1 MPLPPLIPLPDS
13 VEPTADSFG
22 LTAGTSIIAG
32 DLARANASYL
42 QRRLSSA
49 TGLPL
54 PITAPGHRGP
64 AIVLEMSPDGADP
77 GDEGHAL
84 EVTAE
89 AVRLEAATQQGLFR
103 AIQTLLQL
111 LPPEVEAPG
120 VTTGVDWEIPGVR
133 IHDRPRF
140 AWRGF
145 MLDEGR
151 HFLGKETVL
160 ALLDVLATL
169 KLNVFHW
176 HLTEDQGWRIEI
188 DGYPRLTE
196 VGAHRA
202 GTARNLT
209 DTFRGRHDGR
219 PHGGFYTRDEI
230 REVVACAAERH
241 ITVVP
246 EIEMPGHSLAALA
259 AYPELGCRGGPYRV
273 GTRFGIFKDIYCAG
287 RESTFEFLQAVLD
300 QVVELFPGPYVH
312 IGGDEAP
319 KARWNECP
327 DCRRRMAEEGLA
339 DTAELQT
346 WFSNRIARHLAA
358 RGRVPVGWNEALA
371 PGLHPDAIIQYWI
384 GSRRKVVDAIRQG
397 RRTIVSPFLDYYLD
411 HAYSLTPLSRTY
423 RCEPVFAGLADDDA
437 RNILGVEAPLWTE
450 FVPGRARLDYQTFPR
465 LLALAETAWTA
476 AERKDLADFL
486 ERWTAFRPRLD
497 RRGIRYASAAAAEP
511 AWFRGLFGILT
522 LVRPQRRTAD

>member
-13 VEPTADSFG
+13 VEPTAEAFR
-22 LTAGTSIIAG
+22 LTADATIVADESTL
-32 DLARANASYL
+32 DNAAYL

-49 TGLPL
+49 TGFPL
-54 PITAPGHRGP
+54 PIAAPGHRGA
-64 AIVLEMSPDGADP
+64 AIVLGMSPEGADP
-77 GDEGHAL
+77 GDEGYTL
-84 EVTAE
+84 EVTAD
-89 AVRLEAATQQGLFR
+89 AVRLEAATQQGLFH
-103 AIQTLLQL
+103 AIQTLLQF
-111 LPPEVEAPG
+111 LPPEIEAPG
-120 VTTGVDWEIPGVR
+120 ATADIGWTIPGVR
-133 IHDRPRF
+133 ICDRPRF

-151 HFLGKETVL
+151 HFHGKETVL

-188 DGYPRLTE
+188 EGYPRLTE
-196 VGAHRA
+196 VGAKRP
-202 GTARNLT
+202 GTARHLT
-209 DTFRGRHDGR
+209 DMLRGRHDGR
-219 PHGGFYTRDEI
+219 THSGFYTRDEI

-287 RESTFEFLQAVLD
+287 RESTFEFLEAVLD
-300 QVVELFPGPYVH
+300 QVIELFPGPYIH

-339 DTAELQT
+339 DAAELQT
-346 WFSNRIARHLAA
+346 WFTNRIARHLAA
-358 RGRVPVGWNEALA
+358 RGRIPVGWNEALA

-384 GSRRKVVDAIRQG
+384 GRRRKVVDAIRQG

-423 RCEPVFAGLADDDA
+423 RLEPVFPGLGDDDA

-450 FVPGRARLDYQTFPR
+450 FVPSRARLDYQTFPR
-465 LLALAETAWTA
+465 LLALAETGWTS
-476 AERKDLADFL
+476 AERKDFGDFL
-486 ERWTAFRPRLD
+486 ERWTAFRSRLD
-497 RRGIRYASAAAAEP
+497 QRGIRYASAAAAEP
-511 AWFRGLFGILT
+511 AWFRRLFRILT
-522 LVRPQRRTAD
+522 LVQPQRRTAD